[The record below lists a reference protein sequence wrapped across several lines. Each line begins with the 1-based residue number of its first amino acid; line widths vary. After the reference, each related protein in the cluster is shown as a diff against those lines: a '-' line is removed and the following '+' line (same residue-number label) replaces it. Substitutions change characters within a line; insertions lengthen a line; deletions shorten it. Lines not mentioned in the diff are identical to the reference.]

1 MNISGRSKEP
11 KPDTPPDLSFLTK
24 TLPTRAWREEAFARA
39 AEIQGLSDWIDK
51 LQESHQEK
59 LREKQHDD
67 LGELDEPDELG
78 EPEADADKRLADA
91 IKSHVEAAYKAAS
104 GHRPRMHTSA
114 RLARATSNIHAAETD
129 LLRRAPSR
137 FFRGELP
144 NMEAHVKRHLPI
156 DDPRRIRIEDIARKE
171 RERTNNDA
179 LDVRDRESVIA
190 AVRAASSAAAR
201 EQQRVRSF
209 SAIISWASVL
219 LFVIAGL
226 VALLGILRPEML
238 ALCFEPQ
245 PTPTEPPLLVCP
257 TEESLLT
264 GEDDVDTVTLGTVS
278 KWDVPLIE
286 FIGMVAAGVTG
297 AVALRRIQGT
307 ATPFTVPVVLN
318 ILKLPTG
325 ALTAVLGLMLMRGGF
340 VPGLTALDDTPQIIA
355 WAVVF
360 GASQQLFTGMV
371 DRQAESVLGATGD
384 KTYRPT
390 TG

>member
-1 MNISGRSKEP
+1 MKIPGLPDGSKSHVPPELSLLS
-11 KPDTPPDLSFLTK
+11 KTP
-24 TLPTRAWREEAFARA
+24 PTRAWREEAFARA

-51 LQESHQEK
+51 LQEKHQEK
-59 LREKQHDD
+59 LQEKHQDER
-67 LGELDEPDELG
+67 GELGELG

-91 IKSHVEAAYKAAS
+91 IKGHVEAAYKAAS
-104 GHRPRMHTSA
+104 GRRPRMHTSA

-171 RERTNNDA
+171 REKTNNDA
-179 LDVRDRESVIA
+179 LDVRERESVIA

-226 VALLGILRPEML
+226 VALLGFLRPEML

-245 PTPTEPPLLVCP
+245 PTPTQAPVLVCP
-257 TEESLLT
+257 TKESLLT
-264 GEDDVDTVTLGTVS
+264 GEDDIDTVKLGTVS

-297 AVALRRIQGT
+297 AIALRRIQGT
-307 ATPFTVPVVLN
+307 ATPFAVPVVLN

-340 VPGLTALDDTPQIIA
+340 VPGLTALDNPPQILA

>member
-1 MNISGRSKEP
+1 MLITWPWRRTRSAAP
-11 KPDTPPDLSFLTK
+11 AGLDSLAS
-24 TLPTRAWREEAFARA
+24 TLPTRAWREEALARA
-39 AEIQGLSDWIDK
+39 AEIQALSDWM
-51 LQESHQEK
+51 
-59 LREKQHDD
+59 
-67 LGELDEPDELG
+67 DELEEPRG
-78 EPEADADKRLADA
+78 ETDPGADTRLAEA
-91 IKSHVEAAYKAAS
+91 IRSHIAAVQKAAT
-104 GHRPRMHTSA
+104 GGRPRMHTSA

-129 LLRRAPSR
+129 LLRRAPER
-137 FFRGELP
+137 FLRGELP
-144 NMEAHVKRHLPI
+144 SMDAHVRRHLPA
-156 DDPRRIRIEDIARKE
+156 DDPRRVRIEDIAR
-171 RERTNNDA
+171 RDLDNGNVHGA
-179 LDVRDRESVIA
+179 LDPRDRESIIA
-190 AVRAASSAAAR
+190 AMRAASSAAAR

-209 SAIISWASVL
+209 SAIISWASAL

-226 VALLGILRPEML
+226 VALLGILRPQLL

-245 PTPTEPPLLVCP
+245 PTPTEPPMLVCP
-257 TEESLLT
+257 TGQSLLPN
-264 GEDDVDTVTLGTVS
+264 GDGSSVADIDATVEGTVS

-340 VPGLTALDDTPQIIA
+340 VPGLTALDNTPQIIA
-355 WAVVF
+355 WAVIF

-371 DRQAESVLGATGD
+371 DRQAASVLGATGD
-384 KTYRPT
+384 KTYKPT

>member
-1 MNISGRSKEP
+1 MRTAGGSAESQ
-11 KPDTPPDLSFLTK
+11 PDPPAELKLLSA
-24 TLPTRAWREEAFARA
+24 TLPTQAWREEALARA
-39 AEIQGLSDWIDK
+39 VEIQALSDWVD
-51 LQESHQEK
+51 K
-59 LREKQHDD
+59 LREQEP
-67 LGELDEPDELG
+67 LGEKY
-78 EPEADADKRLADA
+78 ADADKRLADA
-91 IKSHVEAAYKAAS
+91 IKSHVAAVCKAVS
-104 GHRPRMHTSA
+104 GGRPRMHTSA
-114 RLARATSNIHAAETD
+114 RLTRATNNIHAAETN
-129 LLRRAPSR
+129 LLRRAPLR

-144 NMEAHVKRHLPI
+144 NMDAHVRRHLPL
-156 DDPRRIRIEDIARKE
+156 DDPRRERIDDIARKE
-171 RERTNNDA
+171 RERNDDGV
-179 LDVRDRESVIA
+179 LDSRERESIIA
-190 AVRAASSAAAR
+190 AMRAASSAAAR

-209 SAIISWASVL
+209 GAIISWASAL

-226 VALLGILRPEML
+226 VAILGFLQPEML

-245 PTPTEPPLLVCP
+245 ATPTQPAVLVCP
-257 TEESLLT
+257 TAESP
-264 GEDDVDTVTLGTVS
+264 VTDGGDIDPVVRGTVS

-340 VPGLTALDDTPQIIA
+340 VPGLTALDTTPQIIA
-355 WAVVF
+355 WAVIF

-371 DRQAESVLGATGD
+371 DRQAASVLGATGD

>member
-1 MNISGRSKEP
+1 MRTPGGSAGSQ
-11 KPDTPPDLSFLTK
+11 PDPPAELKLLWA
-24 TLPTRAWREEAFARA
+24 TLPTRAWREEALARA
-39 AEIQGLSDWIDK
+39 VEIQALSDWVD
-51 LQESHQEK
+51 K
-59 LREKQHDD
+59 LREQEQQEQQEQLEQ
-67 LGELDEPDELG
+67 LGEKDAE
-78 EPEADADKRLADA
+78 ADKRLADA
-91 IKSHVEAAYKAAS
+91 IKSHVAAVCKAVS
-104 GHRPRMHTSA
+104 GGRPRMHTSA
-114 RLARATSNIHAAETD
+114 RLARATNNIHAAETN
-129 LLRRAPSR
+129 LLRRAPLR

-144 NMEAHVKRHLPI
+144 NMDAHVRRHLPI
-156 DDPRRIRIEDIARKE
+156 DDPRRERIEDIARKE
-171 RERTNNDA
+171 RERKDDGV
-179 LDVRDRESVIA
+179 LDSRERESIIA
-190 AVRAASSAAAR
+190 AMRAASSAAAR

-209 SAIISWASVL
+209 GAIISWASAL

-226 VALLGILRPEML
+226 VAILGFLHPEML
-238 ALCFEPQ
+238 ALCFKPQ
-245 PTPTEPPLLVCP
+245 PTPPQSAVLVCP
-257 TEESLLT
+257 TAESPIPD
-264 GEDDVDTVTLGTVS
+264 GVDIDAVVKETVTG
-278 KWDVPLIE
+278 WDVPLIE

-340 VPGLTALDDTPQIIA
+340 VPGLTALDNTPQIIA

-371 DRQAESVLGATGD
+371 DRQAASVLGATGD